1 MVSAQRTQSGEFVLS
16 ERRLSGTSAEMFQ
29 QLDEL
34 IESLLGFRKWLVE
47 EGPRTT
53 ATNSAS
59 PRRRRANGLASVAL
73 AAAFT
78 TRWWRWILGAL
89 GAALLVLPSV
99 GIGSEEL
106 GSVSGWTTMQWVLGI
121 VIIVAIF
128 ATIVLLPVATVRAT
142 DWILSRVGLREPG
155 RTPTITSDLATSA
168 VA

>member
-73 AAAFT
+73 AAACLAASTISAYGQAAPGT
-78 TRWWRWILGAL
+78 TAPAAPGTAAQALKKGAVR
-89 GAALLVLPSV
+89 ARPSV
-99 GIGSEEL
+99 
-106 GSVSGWTTMQWVLGI
+106 VLH
-121 VIIVAIF
+121 AK
-128 ATIVLLPVATVRAT
+128 R
-142 DWILSRVGLREPG
+142 SKNQ
-155 RTPTITSDLATSA
+155 
-168 VA
+168 